1 MPEEQKRHES
11 EVREWIRR
19 RAAKGP
25 QEGKTWLAKVMQD
38 IEKRRGKQAAER
50 LRSDIVEQWKA
61 GNRGA
66 SGDWR

>member
-1 MPEEQKRHES
+1 MLEEQTRHVC

-25 QEGKTWLAKVMQD
+25 SEGRGWLAKVMQD
-38 IEKRRGKQAAER
+38 IEKRRGTQAAER
-50 LRSDIVEQWKA
+50 LRDDIVGQWKA

-66 SGDWR
+66 FGDWR